1 MACCQ
6 LQVDTFALSRAPNR
20 FRINCTN
27 IVSIPRH
34 VIHCPFYRPCDFE
47 FAWNFVAT
55 MSIPTLSIPSPLLD
69 QFSFRGNGYWIP
81 FPHAHHVA
89 RSRGS
94 RFLSHP
100 LNGDLNVTAGFQATD
115 PLSPSRFLSSKTLHY
130 STILKLSSII
140 EMFLE

>member
-1 MACCQ
+1 MFQRNYKKKDIDIFFHFILAHC
-6 LQVDTFALSRAPNR
+6 S
-20 FRINCTN
+20 N

-81 FPHAHHVA
+81 FLHAHHVA

-115 PLSPSRFLSSKTLHY
+115 PPSPSRFLSSKTLHY

-140 EMFLE
+140 ELLPE